1 MTEMTEKI
9 AVVLQRYMRDPSVSL
24 NAATV
29 LVEVGIDALDLP
41 VILLDLE
48 DVFDV
53 RIGNEAEIDE
63 PVTVGGLVAVVETAL
78 AAKNAPKVR
87 TAPKKKSNW
96 MSTSA

>member
-1 MTEMTEKI
+1 MADLTQTI
-9 AVVLQRYMRDPSVSL
+9 TNVLQRYMRDPSSRV
-24 NAATV
+24 NAATL
-29 LVEVGIDALDLP
+29 LVDVGIDALDLP

-48 DVFDV
+48 DAFDV

-63 PVTVGGLVAVVETAL
+63 LVTLAGLVAVVETAL
-78 AAKNAPKVR
+78 AAKTAPKAR